1 MSIASQRQT
10 CPNAPSPNIL
20 KNFNRC
26 LGKSQQSDLPCE
38 FELLVDSCDVA
49 CNIFF
54 PIQSRK
60 HDGEKKKK
68 EKKKE
73 GKKYK
78 ENVK

>member
-26 LGKSQQSDLPCE
+26 LGKSQQSDFPCE

-49 CNIFF
+49 C
-54 PIQSRK
+54 
-60 HDGEKKKK
+60 KKKTFPSK
-68 EKKKE
+68 SRTNDGKKRRK
-73 GKKYK
+73 KKYK